1 MFQDEDEDE
10 DTAMLPTLR
19 GGSASFSQPR
29 CYSFMLP
36 PSESP
41 GVDLMCDCILPH
53 FRPHISQQG
62 RSEAVDEATSF
73 RPWYV

>member
-1 MFQDEDEDE
+1 MFQDEDEDD

-29 CYSFMLP
+29 CYSFMLS

-41 GVDLMCDCILPH
+41 GVD
-53 FRPHISQQG
+53 
-62 RSEAVDEATSF
+62 V
-73 RPWYV
+73 